1 MYQSLLAQRAERLCA
16 HPLFKEITSIHTLK
30 KFMESHVFA
39 VWDFMTLLKRLQQDL
54 TCTRL
59 PWLPPADPT
68 AARLINEIV
77 LEEESDQHPQEGQC
91 SHFQLYLEA
100 MDEVGASTAS
110 IEHFIALQRQGLAAN
125 TALLRAQ
132 APRGAARFVSD
143 TLQIAL
149 NAPTHCVAAVFLH
162 SRERVIPGMFE
173 QLLQA
178 GTLIREHAPTLCA
191 YLNRHIE
198 LDAQDHGPAAQRLL
212 ERLTDAHPTYPQQ
225 AHDAALAA
233 MQSRIMLWDE
243 VRASLLEV
251 QQ

>member
-1 MYQSLLAQRAERLCA
+1 
-16 HPLFKEITSIHTLK
+16 
-30 KFMESHVFA
+30 MESHVFA

-59 PWLPPADPT
+59 PWLPPADPV
-68 AARLINEIV
+68 AARLINAIV
-77 LEEESDQHPQEGQC
+77 LTEESDQHPQEGYC
-91 SHFQLYLEA
+91 SHFELYLEA
-100 MDEVGASTAS
+100 MKEVGASTAS
-110 IEHFIALQRQGLAAN
+110 IGRFIRLQRQSLATN
-125 TALLRAQ
+125 TALHRAQ

-143 TLQIAL
+143 TLKTAL

-162 SRERVIPGMFE
+162 SRERVIPAMFE

-198 LDAQDHGPAAQRLL
+198 LDAQDHGPAAQCLL
-212 ERLTDAHPTYPQQ
+212 ERLTGAHPTYPQQ

-233 MQSRIMLWDE
+233 MQSRITLWDE

-251 QQ
+251 QP